1 MGVDR
6 DKLIAWLSAHGN
18 SENVV
23 VFAIYS
29 GLVMRLKRGDFDEV
43 P

>member
-1 MGVDR
+1 MAIDR
-6 DKLIAWLSAHGN
+6 DKLIAWLSARGN

-29 GLVMRLKRGDFDEV
+29 GLIARIRRGDFDEAD
-43 P
+43 

>member
-1 MGVDR
+1 MRIDL
-6 DKLIAWLSAHGN
+6 DKLIDWLTTRGN

-23 VFAIYS
+23 VFAIYA
-29 GLVMRLKRGDFDEV
+29 GLVMRLKRGDFNEV